1 MFSSSRTFSFDEKAV
16 IDYLRNPDTPPYVE
30 VEDKKIKVCSTYYC
44 ENYITYLF
52 SYTSTS
58 FDEKEEYYANLQM
71 WNWKEKSYIEL
82 IDLELEE
89 ILTIFFPLEIEIK
102 EPEN

>member
-1 MFSSSRTFSFDEKAV
+1 MFSSSRTFSFDESAV
-16 IDYLRNPDTPPYVE
+16 IDYLRNPDIECVKI
-30 VEDKKIKVCSTYYC
+30 EDKKIKATVTYCC

-52 SYTSTS
+52 SYTSI
-58 FDEKEEYYANLQM
+58 FLDEKEEYYANLQM

-89 ILTIFFPLEIEIK
+89 ILAFFFPLEMEIK